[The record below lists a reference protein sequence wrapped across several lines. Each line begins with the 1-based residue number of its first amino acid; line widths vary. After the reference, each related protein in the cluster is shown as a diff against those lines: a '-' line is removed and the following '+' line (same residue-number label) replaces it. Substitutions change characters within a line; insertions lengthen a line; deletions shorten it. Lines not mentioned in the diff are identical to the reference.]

1 MQNALIFLVKSLADL
16 YLLTFLMRFVMQWV
30 RAGYHN
36 PLAQFIFKVTNPL
49 VVPARR
55 VLPSVGGLD
64 APTLVVLILLEIV
77 VTFVLLRLASVSL
90 PVPVL
95 LFYSLLRLVALVLW
109 FYFGATL
116 VYVLLSWFGD
126 RGRNPIGS
134 FLGEL
139 VEPLL
144 RPARRLLPPT
154 GGFDFSPLIV
164 LLLLQAA
171 MIALPL
177 PPYLR

>member
-1 MQNALIFLVKSLADL
+1 MQALIFLVKALADL
-16 YLLTFLMRFVMQWV
+16 YLLTFLMRFIMQWV
-30 RAGYHN
+30 RAGYNN

-55 VLPSVGGLD
+55 VLPSVAGLD
-64 APTLVVLILLEIV
+64 APTFVVLVLLEVV
-77 VTFVLLRLASVSL
+77 VTFVLVRLVGLRIPVS
-90 PVPVL
+90 VL
-95 LFYSLLRLVALVLW
+95 LFYSMLRLVALTLW

-116 VYVLLSWFGD
+116 VCALLSWFGD
-126 RGRNPIGS
+126 RGRNPIGY

-144 RPARRLLPPT
+144 RPARRLLPPIS
-154 GGFDFSPLIV
+154 GFDISPLIV

-171 MIALPL
+171 MYALPL
-177 PPYLR
+177 PPFLR

>member
-1 MQNALIFLVKSLADL
+1 MQALIFLVKSLADL
-16 YLLTFLMRFVMQWV
+16 YLLTFLMRFIMQWV
-30 RAGYHN
+30 RTSHDN
-36 PLAQFIFKVTNPL
+36 PLAQFIFKITNPL

-55 VLPSVGGLD
+55 MLPSVAGLD
-64 APTLVVLILLEIV
+64 APTLVVLVVLEVV
-77 VTFVLLRLASVSL
+77 VTFVLLRLVGLPL
-90 PVPVL
+90 PVPET
-95 LFYSLLRLVALVLW
+95 LFYSMLRLVALVLW

-126 RGRNPIGS
+126 RGRNPIGY

-144 RPARRLLPPT
+144 RPARRLLPPIS
-154 GGFDFSPLIV
+154 GFDLSPLIV

-171 MIALPL
+171 MIALPI
-177 PPYLR
+177 PPALR